1 MTRRWETS
9 AAGIAAA
16 LGGRREGRGWRCR
29 CPLHGGFSLILSDGD
44 AGRVLATCWGGCDR
58 LDVLA
63 ELRRCGLLGG
73 HGAGY
78 RPRSVTPPRR
88 DDTARDAARTGR
100 ALAILH
106 ESRPIAGT
114 IAERYL
120 MSRGIVLDELS
131 AEVRASLRY
140 HAGCPRPRDD
150 AGNFVPPLAAMLAL
164 VEHSERGSVAIHATY
179 LRADGSGTAIAKP
192 KAMFGPVGGGAVR
205 LGIPRAGE
213 WLAVAEGIETALSV
227 AVACAMPA
235 WAALSAGGIRAL
247 VLPRE
252 ATHVVICADHDVSGT
267 GQRAALDAAQRWLAE
282 GRHVRI
288 AMPPEPDTDM
298 ADVLLGH
305 DYARSN
311 EARHVA

>member
-1 MTRRWETS
+1 ML
-9 AAGIAAA
+9 AA
-16 LGGRREGRGWRCR
+16 W
-29 CPLHGGFSLILSDGD
+29 P
-44 AGRVLATCWGGCDR
+44 TT
-58 LDVLA
+58 
-63 ELRRCGLLGG
+63 LRF
-73 HGAGY
+73 H
-78 RPRSVTPPRR
+78 PR
-88 DDTARDAARTGR
+88 
-100 ALAILH
+100 
-106 ESRPIAGT
+106 
-114 IAERYL
+114 
-120 MSRGIVLDELS
+120 
-131 AEVRASLRY
+131 
-140 HAGCPRPRDD
+140 CPRPKDD
-150 AGNFVPPLAAMLAL
+150 ARNLVAPLPAMVAL
-164 VEHSERGSVAIHATY
+164 VEHVEFGPVAIHATY
-179 LRADGSGTAIAKP
+179 LRADGSGTAAIAKP